1 MDMLEEK
8 GMNTNHTRLIFNSEV
23 LDDEF
28 TLEEYNIIFSKE
40 NLPQIKKDSTIVLKY
55 NYK

>member
-8 GMNTNHTRLIFNSEV
+8 GLNTNHTRLIFNSEV

-40 NLPQIKKDSTIVLKY
+40 TLPQIKKDSTIVLKY

>member
-23 LDDEF
+23 LDDEY
-28 TLEEYNIIFSKE
+28 TLEEYD
-40 NLPQIKKDSTIVLKY
+40 IKKYSTIVLKMKKYY
-55 NYK
+55 N